1 MITDMKINVKVFLNK
16 QDLSESSTRPTLSTL
31 DGSVKE
37 SYMHRYLYIPRVKVI
52 GVLSKTINNT
62 KGEKYS

>member
-16 QDLSESSTRPTLSTL
+16 QGLRESSTRPTLSTL

-37 SYMHRYLYIPRVKVI
+37 SYMRRYLYIPGARVI
-52 GVLSKTINNT
+52 GVLSKIINNT
-62 KGEKYS
+62 KGEKCS

>member
-16 QDLSESSTRPTLSTL
+16 QDLRESTRPTLSTL